1 VTSGG
6 TAGRWRRIEEVV
18 GDALE
23 REPHHRAAFLDVACA
38 SDPELRREVESLLAA
53 HESSGALDA
62 LAEDVAPLAA
72 RLRGPD
78 TAPGTDGR
86 VGRYRVGERVAG
98 GGMGVV
104 YRAVDDQLGRTVA
117 LKFLQARF
125 EADDS
130 AAERF
135 RREAR
140 TVAAL
145 EHPNICTVHEIGETE
160 DGQLFLAMPLYDGE
174 TLQKRIARA
183 GDAGLAVDEAVVI
196 AAQIARGLAKA
207 HGAGVVHRDVKPSNV
222 MLTGD
227 GVVKLLDFGIA
238 KLMDATLP
246 PTGAGRLLG
255 TLAYLSP
262 EQARGERVDQRSDL
276 WSLGVVLYEMLAGRR
291 PFQGAAAAVVIAAI
305 RHGTYVPLATYRPDV
320 PPALAAIVDRA
331 LARMLDA
338 RYQSAQEMERDLLAL
353 GLISDAAGRLMAHV
367 VADGRRP
374 VERTRARWRWG
385 AAAGVALAIMA
396 ALLWVARPRGAVP
409 ATTPATASAAAPE
422 PSIVVLPFV
431 NMTSDAGND
440 YFSDG
445 ITEEIIAQLAAVP
458 TLKVISRTSA
468 MHYKGSSAPLRQ
480 IAGELGVAYALEG
493 SVRRD
498 GDRMRIAVQLVNAS
512 TEQHLWSRTYDRRA
526 VDVIAVQDSI
536 AREVGRALEVALGA
550 LGARGARGG
559 AAPTHEARDP
569 QAYEL
574 YLRGRYHWQKRTKDG
589 HEQAVA
595 YFRRAIE
602 RDSTYADA
610 YAGLAVVYLTGY
622 AQSIPGFADREAETY
637 ANLKWAAE
645 RSVAL
650 DDESAQAHRAL
661 AILRW
666 WQRDWPGAEREL
678 LRTLQLNP
686 GDEQAHN
693 WYGALLGLTGRIEDA
708 VRESRRAY
716 ERDPFSLTGSGTYV
730 DQLVL
735 ARQYDRA
742 IDQVRRTL
750 EIDPGYPFA
759 QRMLGILYA
768 LTGRYP
774 EAVSQLRGVA
784 DAAPHIPDF
793 RADLAYAV
801 ALAGRREEARRILRD
816 VESLP
821 DGPRKRG
828 AAFSIGRAYVALGDL
843 DSAFAWLDRADWR
856 WPHRG
861 NRYDPALDPVR
872 ADPRFVRL
880 SERVDREMGMR

>member
-1 VTSGG
+1 MTAGG
-6 TAGRWRRIEEVV
+6 TVGRWRRIEQVV

-72 RLRGPD
+72 QLRGPD
-78 TAPGTDGR
+78 IAPGTDGR

-104 YRAVDDQLGRTVA
+104 YRAVDEQLGRTIA

-140 TVAAL
+140 TVASL
-145 EHPNICTVHEIGETE
+145 EHPNICTVHEIGETA
-160 DGQLFLAMPLYDGE
+160 DGQLFIAMPLYDGE

-246 PTGAGRLLG
+246 PTGAGTLLG
-255 TLAYLSP
+255 TVAYLSP
-262 EQARGERVDQRSDL
+262 EQTRGERVDHRSDL

-291 PFQGAAAAVVIAAI
+291 PFKGAAAAVVIAAI
-305 RHGTYVPLATYRPDV
+305 RHGTYPPLAAYRSDV
-320 PPALAAIVDRA
+320 PRALAAIVDRA
-331 LARMLDA
+331 LALTLDA

-353 GLISDAAGRLMAHV
+353 GIAIDPGGRLMARV
-367 VADGRRP
+367 VSAGTGRP
-374 VERTRARWRWG
+374 KGWAGARGLRR
-385 AAAGVALAIMA
+385 AAAGAALAVA
-396 ALLWVARPRGAVP
+396 AASLWVARQRGAERD
-409 ATTPATASAAAPE
+409 AASSAAAAAAT

-445 ITEEIIAQLAAVP
+445 ITEEIITQLAAVP

-468 MHYKGSSAPLRQ
+468 MHYKGSRAPLRQ
-480 IAGELGVAYALEG
+480 IAGELGVAHVLEG

-498 GDRMRIAVQLVNAS
+498 GDRVRISVQLVNAS
-512 TEQHLWSRTYDRRA
+512 TDQHLWSRSYDRQA
-526 VDVIAVQDSI
+526 VDVLGVQDAI
-536 AREVGRALEVALGA
+536 AREVGRALEVT
-550 LGARGARGG
+550 LGARGGVAPARGTRN
-559 AAPTHEARDP
+559 AE
-569 QAYEL
+569 AYEF
-574 YLRGRYHWQKRTKDG
+574 YLRGRYHWQKRTKEG
-589 HEQAVA
+589 HDQAVA
-595 YFRRAIE
+595 YFRHAIE

-610 YAGLAVVYLTGY
+610 YAGLADVYLTGY
-622 AQSIPGFADREAETY
+622 AQYIPGFADREGETY
-637 ANLKWAAE
+637 ANLKWDAE
-645 RSVAL
+645 RAVAL
-650 DDESAQAHRAL
+650 DVNSPLAHRAL
-661 AILRW
+661 AILLW

-678 LRTLQLNP
+678 LRTLELNP
-686 GDEQAHN
+686 GDEQARH
-693 WYGALLGLTGRIEDA
+693 WHAALLGLTGRIEDA
-708 VRESRRAY
+708 VRETRRAY
-716 ERDPFSLTGSGTYV
+716 EQDPFNLTGSGHYV
-730 DQLVL
+730 DRLLL

-742 IDQVRRTL
+742 IEQVRRTL
-750 EIDPGYPFA
+750 EIDPSYPFA
-759 QRMLGILYA
+759 QRILGILYA

-774 EAVSQLRGVA
+774 EAVRELRRVA

-801 ALAGRREEARRILRD
+801 ALAGRREEARRILRE

-821 DGPRKRG
+821 DGARKRD

-861 NRYDPALDPVR
+861 NRYDPTLDPVR